1 MAPEEPI
8 GLKAVLKAVEQN
20 TANIGE
26 IVEMAANPQEFN
38 IEAPP
43 MPEIATVS
51 TLLNEGISCEE
62 MLTIVKAGELP
73 ALQMPETQ
81 WPLVQIMDKLGQ
93 EALVSQVIVEEPALN
108 QATEVD
114 EPPKSVEE
122 KLETFIINQAI
133 GLRALVE
140 VAAQQSVSVR
150 EVAPVEKIQEIMPE
164 APIEEFGKVDTML
177 NAGVG
182 VDQII
187 ALATTS
193 PLTVLTAPETQKALV
208 RIVEEHGHQAVA
220 REVIVKEAA
229 KLAPEEPIGLKAV
242 LKAVETKT
250 ASIRDITEMATHPEE
265 FDLTSEPVPEM
276 ATVSACLHEGVSCED
291 VLTMV
296 KAGELPSLKLP
307 ETQWPL
313 VQIIE
318 RLGQTALV
326 SQVIAEE
333 PTLGLVGEMP
343 FEEYSTESMTDA
355 LSTANIQQ
363 GNPSL
368 SFELHQILTLGSFF
382 F

>member
-1 MAPEEPI
+1 M
-8 GLKAVLKAVEQN
+8 N
-20 TANIGE
+20 TANIQE
-26 IVEMAANPQEFN
+26 IVEMAANPHEFA
-38 IEAPP
+38 IDSAP

-73 ALQMPETQ
+73 ALHLPESQ

-93 EALVSQVIVEEPALN
+93 EALVTQVIVEEPALN
-108 QATEVD
+108 RAEQVSET
-114 EPPKSVEE
+114 PRTVEE
-122 KLETFIINQAI
+122 KYETFVTQQAI

-140 VAAQQSVSVR
+140 VAAQQSVSVT
-150 EVAPVEKIQEIMPE
+150 EVVPAEKLHEMLPE

-177 NAGVG
+177 RAGVG

-193 PLTVLTAPETQKALV
+193 PLTVITAPASQKALV

-220 REVIVKEAA
+220 REVMVKEAA

-242 LKAVETKT
+242 LKAVEMKV
-250 ASIRDITEMATHPEE
+250 ANIRDITEMATHPEE

-296 KAGELPSLKLP
+296 KAGELSSLKLP

-333 PTLGLVGEMP
+333 PVLGLVGEMP
-343 FEEYSTESMTDA
+343 CEEFTTESMTDP
-355 LSTANIQQ
+355 LSTATIQQ
-363 GNPSL
+363 GKHY
-368 SFELHQILTLGSFF
+368 FKFHQ
-382 F
+382 

>member
-8 GLKAVLKAVEQN
+8 GLKAVLKAVELN
-20 TANIGE
+20 TANIQE
-26 IVEMAANPQEFN
+26 IVEMAVNPQEFN
-38 IEAPP
+38 IEAAP

-93 EALVSQVIVEEPALN
+93 EALVTQVIVEEPALN
-108 QATEVD
+108 QAEVG
-114 EPPKSVEE
+114 ESPKTVEE
-122 KLETFIINQAI
+122 KLETFVTNQAI

-140 VAAQQSVSVR
+140 VAAQQSVSVT
-150 EVAPVEKIQEIMPE
+150 EVAPVEKIQEILPE

-177 NAGVG
+177 KAGVG

-250 ASIRDITEMATHPEE
+250 ANIRDITEMATHPEE

-296 KAGELPSLKLP
+296 KAGELPTLKQP

-343 FEEYSTESMTDA
+343 CEEYSTESMTDM
-355 LSTANIQQ
+355 LSTATIQQ
-363 GNPSL
+363 GNKVFLFEML
-368 SFELHQILTLGSFF
+368 SI
-382 F
+382 